1 MSVMIDLSMTCF
13 GCGTYVNE
21 CPTGALGLDDE
32 DHVELQD
39 PLRCGEC
46 GCCVDACPSGVLT
59 LVEEL
64 S

>member
-13 GCGTYVNE
+13 GCGICVNE
-21 CPTGALGLDDE
+21 CPTSALGLDED

-46 GCCVDACPSGVLT
+46 GCCVEVCPADVLT
-59 LVEEL
+59 LTEEL
-64 S
+64 D